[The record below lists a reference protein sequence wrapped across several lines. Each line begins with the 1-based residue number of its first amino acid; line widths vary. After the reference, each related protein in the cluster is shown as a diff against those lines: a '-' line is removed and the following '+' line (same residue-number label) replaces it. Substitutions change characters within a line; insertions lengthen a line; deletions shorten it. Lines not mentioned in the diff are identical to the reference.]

1 LEFELNLNPD
11 DLKRE
16 LAMELLNKSS
26 NKVLL
31 NNEIINY
38 AKEIEQFGF
47 KTFDALYIATT
58 IIAEVNVL
66 LTTDDKLI
74 SLAKKNKNIIK
85 IKVENP
91 IEFIKEYL

>member
-1 LEFELNLNPD
+1 MQRKLSNL
-11 DLKRE
+11 DLKH
-16 LAMELLNKSS
+16 LMH
-26 NKVLL
+26 
-31 NNEIINY
+31 
-38 AKEIEQFGF
+38 
-47 KTFDALYIATT
+47 IATT

-91 IEFIKEYL
+91 IEFIKRLLKN

>member
-1 LEFELNLNPD
+1 MEFELNLNPD

>member
-1 LEFELNLNPD
+1 
-11 DLKRE
+11 
-16 LAMELLNKSS
+16 MELLNKSS